1 MPVINIPTV
10 VSVDQ
15 RQKLFL
21 INTDNMPSFSEINHS
36 VEVVALEIPTE
47 AATAPKV
54 KRAYE
59 KKVAIWPLKRSKR
72 QKGAYLSPFRH
83 KCHK

>member
-59 KKVAIWPLKRSKR
+59 KKPTNTIKLIKAPLLKHN
-72 QKGAYLSPFRH
+72 G
-83 KCHK
+83 